1 MFDALDPRSPTPLYE
16 QIAARIRLAVASGEL
31 EAGDALPSVRRLA
44 TDVRVNPAT
53 VVKAYRDLE
62 LEGFVTMKH
71 GTGSFVNELPL
82 QLRNRERAEAAR
94 GMVHALVVEAARQ
107 GIHARDLAQAFHLE
121 VGRHIDEQ
129 HDRTGKRSVP
139 GRKVVRNQAAESSR
153 T

>member
-1 MFDALDPRSPTPLYE
+1 MFDTLDPRSPTPLYE

-44 TDVRVNPAT
+44 TEVRVNPAT

-71 GTGSFVNELPL
+71 GAGSFVNEMPTR
-82 QLRNRERAEAAR
+82 LRDRERAEHAR
-94 GMVHALVVEAARQ
+94 AMIHNLVVDAARQ
-107 GIHARDLAQAFHLE
+107 GISAQDLSHAFHLE
-121 VGRHIDEQ
+121 VGRHLDEQ
-129 HDRTGKRSVP
+129 RNRAGERSVP
-139 GRKVVRNQAAESSR
+139 SREVVRDQEPEPSR